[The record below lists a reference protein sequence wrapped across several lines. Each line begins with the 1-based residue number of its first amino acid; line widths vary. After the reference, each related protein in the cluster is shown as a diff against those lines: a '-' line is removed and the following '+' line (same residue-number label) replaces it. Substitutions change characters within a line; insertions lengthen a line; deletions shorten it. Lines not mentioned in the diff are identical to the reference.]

1 MAFALVCNTD
11 RVAGFF
17 TLVGWRCIGR
27 LHVMEVV
34 GNAEPCNE
42 AGMVWPWVP
51 YGGFRSFN
59 QHIHT
64 IIMVLPSSNKS
75 DLLGTG

>member
-11 RVAGFF
+11 CVAGFF

-27 LHVMEVV
+27 LHVMEGV

-42 AGMVWPWVP
+42 AGVVWPWVP
-51 YGGFRSFN
+51 HGGF
-59 QHIHT
+59 
-64 IIMVLPSSNKS
+64 
-75 DLLGTG
+75 